1 MSRSDFNHKEI
12 LEKIILYSNMTWS
25 DIRKQTHDN
34 NKSKH
39 HFLEMES
46 LSGAALERI
55 RANKLEDF
63 SDSIFSF
70 ALQNKLRLIGY
81 RQDAF
86 FHLVWFDP
94 QHEFCP
100 SQKK

>member
-1 MSRSDFNHKEI
+1 
-12 LEKIILYSNMTWS
+12 MTWS